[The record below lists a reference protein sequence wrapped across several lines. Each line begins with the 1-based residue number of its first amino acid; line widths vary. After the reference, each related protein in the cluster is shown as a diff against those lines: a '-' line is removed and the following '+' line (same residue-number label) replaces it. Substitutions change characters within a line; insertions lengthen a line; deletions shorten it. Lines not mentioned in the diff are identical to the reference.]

1 MCDSAPC
8 KNGATCVEK
17 FPEEFE
23 CECVAGYA
31 GETCSEG
38 LFHSKNCYE
47 LELFSLKTYFFTVS

>member
-23 CECVAGYA
+23 CECAAGYA

-38 LFHSKNCYE
+38 LIRLKNCYE
-47 LELFSLKTYFFTVS
+47 LIFFFFKLH